1 MAAAK
6 TSGKSS
12 GIIGTNP
19 AHHVGADV
27 FAHEMEAHKL
37 ADRLPDLLIDAQR
50 IAATVAH
57 GIHGRRRAGPGE
69 TFWQFRQLQSTDD
82 AQLIDW
88 RRSASSDHLYVRER
102 EWEAAHTMWLWP
114 DLSPS
119 MAFRSHIAPVA
130 KKERAVV
137 LMLAAAELLVRGGER
152 VALLGL
158 TQPTASRRATV
169 KLAEAIAQHG
179 DEPPLT
185 ASLPPKAHISRF
197 SGAILFSDFLDPL
210 PEIQARLERLAGNG
224 VAGHM
229 VQILDPAEETLP
241 YDGRTEFLAPEGGE
255 RWVADRAESLRDAYH
270 QRLEAHRAGLAEIAH
285 RLGWTF
291 LVHHTD
297 RSASEPLL
305 TLIMRLSAGGYRWQG
320 AAASAPGGATSSS
333 NSRTL
338 LAAAPKAVAKA
349 EPKGG
354 HS

>member
-1 MAAAK
+1 MAAANTNGKGNGTTGK
-6 TSGKSS
+6 T
-12 GIIGTNP
+12 P
-19 AHHVGADV
+19 AHHVGAKV
-27 FAHEMEAHKL
+27 FAHEMEAHGL

-114 DLSPS
+114 DLSAS
-119 MAFRSHIAPVA
+119 MAFKSHIAPVA
-130 KKERAVV
+130 KRERAIV

-179 DEPPLT
+179 DEPALT
-185 ASLPPKAHISRF
+185 ESLPPPAHISRF

-210 PEIQARLERLAGNG
+210 PVIRERLEGLAGNG
-224 VAGHM
+224 VGGHM

-241 YDGRTEFLAPEGGE
+241 YDGRTEFHSPEGNE
-255 RWVADRAESLRDAYH
+255 RWVAERAESLREAYL
-270 QRLEAHRAGLAEIAH
+270 QRLHAHRAGLAEIAH

-320 AAASAPGGATSSS
+320 GSNLAPASSASTAMASTAINVP
-333 NSRTL
+333 NS
-338 LAAAPKAVAKA
+338 AAPK
-349 EPKGG
+349 GG
-354 HS
+354 RK